1 MGWKNWSYWLKGG
14 IISGIFGLIVG
25 LLALF
30 LRDIFNNSFLQV
42 LNLPSF
48 AISFALCYENLVCS
62 NIIYVIS
69 SFIVLFL
76 LGALIGYTY
85 GKIKNRK
92 SGVEK

>member
-1 MGWKNWSYWLKGG
+1 MGWKNWSYWLRGG
-14 IISGIFGLIVG
+14 VIGGVIGLIVG
-25 LLALF
+25 LLVLF

-48 AISFALCYENLVCS
+48 VIAFALCYENLFCS

-69 SFIVLFL
+69 SFIVFFI
-76 LGALIGYTY
+76 LGAIIGFIY

-92 SGVEK
+92 QKVEK